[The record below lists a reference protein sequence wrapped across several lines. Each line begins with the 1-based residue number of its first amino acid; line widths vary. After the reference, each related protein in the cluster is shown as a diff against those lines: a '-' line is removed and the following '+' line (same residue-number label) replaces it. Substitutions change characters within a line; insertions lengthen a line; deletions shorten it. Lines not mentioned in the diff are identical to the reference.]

1 MIRIEIFTLKL
12 LLICSNIKEIIDTF
26 GSHLNIDLQQRSV
39 EFAQLFGP
47 YNHLRE
53 SLLERMPAMTINR
66 INGANTNGDVDGESP
81 SEKIV
86 INNNIN
92 NNNSRSNTD
101 TLLDLLAGD
110 DIIMSTPT
118 STVPT
123 STTVPISNLLDLLG
137 DIDISAPSVPLSL
150 NNNNNLSSPVNT
162 ILSIFDDN
170 ENTKIPSD
178 VSIFNINGSSGAQ
191 INIGS
196 GSNYDL
202 GHDFLSSPTTTTNTT
217 SVKTMAVFDKND
229 LVITF
234 ANSRQGDSIQVM
246 MMTVN
251 NSIDTFENYLF
262 QVKSIL
268 IYEFFIIIFFL
279 FLTGCSS

>member
-1 MIRIEIFTLKL
+1 
-12 LLICSNIKEIIDTF
+12 
-26 GSHLNIDLQQRSV
+26 
-39 EFAQLFGP
+39 
-47 YNHLRE
+47 
-53 SLLERMPAMTINR
+53 MTINR

-86 INNNIN
+86 INNHIN
-92 NNNSRSNTD
+92 SSRSNTD
-101 TLLDLLAGD
+101 TLLDLMAGD

-118 STVPT
+118 SNVPT
-123 STTVPISNLLDLLG
+123 STAPISNLLDLLG
-137 DIDISAPSVPLSL
+137 DIDISAQPSVPLSL

-162 ILSIFDDN
+162 MSIFDDN
-170 ENTKIPSD
+170 ENAKIPSD
-178 VSIFNINGSSGAQ
+178 SSIFNINGSSNAQ

-196 GSNYDL
+196 GGGSNYDL
-202 GHDFLSSPTTTTNTT
+202 GLDFLSSPTTTTSTA

-262 QVKSIL
+262 QVHL
-268 IYEFFIIIFFL
+268 IIHYNYSNL
-279 FLTGCSS
+279 D

>member
-1 MIRIEIFTLKL
+1 
-12 LLICSNIKEIIDTF
+12 
-26 GSHLNIDLQQRSV
+26 
-39 EFAQLFGP
+39 
-47 YNHLRE
+47 
-53 SLLERMPAMTINR
+53 MTINR
-66 INGANTNGDVDGESP
+66 MNGANTNGDVDGESL

-86 INNNIN
+86 INNHI
-92 NNNSRSNTD
+92 NNSRSNTD
-101 TLLDLLAGD
+101 TLLDLMAGD

-118 STVPT
+118 SNIPT
-123 STTVPISNLLDLLG
+123 STAPISNLLDLLG
-137 DIDISAPSVPLSL
+137 DIDISAPPPSVPLSL

-162 ILSIFDDN
+162 MSIFDDN
-170 ENTKIPSD
+170 ENAKIPSD
-178 VSIFNINGSSGAQ
+178 SSIFNINGSSGAP
-191 INIGS
+191 INIGGGV

-202 GHDFLSSPTTTTNTT
+202 GLDFLSSPTTTTTTSTT

-262 QVKSIL
+262 QVHN
-268 IYEFFIIIFFL
+268 
-279 FLTGCSS
+279 